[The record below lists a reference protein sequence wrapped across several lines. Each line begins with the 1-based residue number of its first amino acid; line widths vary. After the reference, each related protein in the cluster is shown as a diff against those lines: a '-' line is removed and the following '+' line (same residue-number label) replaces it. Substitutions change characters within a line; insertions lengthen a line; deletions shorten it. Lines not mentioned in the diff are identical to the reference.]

1 MPTKPDKSYL
11 QFIQNLKQE
20 IKTSQIKAH
29 LAVNRE
35 LILLYFKI
43 GKAILEKQKQ
53 EGWGSKIIE
62 QVSQDLRAEFPE
74 MKGLSSSNLF
84 YARRFAEFIKDLT
97 SKNLILQQLVGELR
111 NKSISKKAVGK
122 LDFDISTYQI
132 NKIPFFDIPWGH
144 NIVLMDQVSSNKQR
158 LWYAEQTIKNG
169 WSRNVLMHQIKGDLY
184 KRQVVTEKTHNFHLT
199 LPTPQ
204 SDLAANLLKDEYN
217 FEFLRGGDFKERE
230 LEDHLTDNIV
240 KFLLELGKGFSF
252 VGKQYQ
258 LEVGGQDFFVDLLF
272 YNLELRC
279 FIVIELKTGEFKP
292 EYAGKLGFYLSVID
306 EKLKH
311 QSDTDTIGIIL
322 CTKNNKEVSKHS
334 VKYMMKPIGVSEY
347 KIAEEITD
355 KKIKAIVPSANEI
368 LDFFTH

>member
-1 MPTKPDKSYL
+1 MTTKPDKSYI
-11 QFIQNLKQE
+11 QFIQELKQE

-29 LAVNRE
+29 LAVNLE
-35 LILLYFKI
+35 LILFYFKI

-53 EGWGSKIIE
+53 EGWGTKIIE
-62 QVSQDLRAEFPE
+62 KVSQDLKTEFSD

-84 YARRFAEFIKDLT
+84 YVRRFAEFIMAEIT
-97 SKNLILQQLVGELR
+97 ILPQLVGELEFEQ
-111 NKSISKKAVGK
+111 KA
-122 LDFDISTYQI
+122 D
-132 NKIPFFDIPWGH
+132 KIAFFNIPWGH
-144 NIVLMDQVSSNKQR
+144 NRELLDQLSSNDQR
-158 LWYAEQTIKNG
+158 LWYAKQIIQNG
-169 WSRNVLMHQIKGDLY
+169 WSRNVLIHQIKSNLY
-184 KRQVVTEKTHNFHLT
+184 KRQAIADKTHNFHLT
-199 LPTPQ
+199 LPAPQ

-230 LEDHLTDNIV
+230 LEDYLTDNIV

-252 VGKQYQ
+252 VGKQYH

-279 FIVIELKTGEFKP
+279 FVVIELKTGEFKP
-292 EYAGKLGFYLSVID
+292 EYAGKLGFYLSVMD

-355 KKIKAIVPSANEI
+355 KKIKEIMPSAHEI